1 MLNFLMLL
9 AILIGIYTILAL
21 SLNIITGYGGMLSL
35 CHAAFFAIGAYT
47 TAIATTRFAIGF
59 WPSLLMAALL
69 SMLLGILIGLPT
81 IRLSGDYLAIATL
94 GFAEITRSILLNW
107 DAVTLGPRGIIGI
120 PPIDFFTITIAPLNK
135 TGFLIFTWA
144 IVLITYAFF
153 KRLMRSRIG
162 RAIEA
167 IREDEIAAS
176 SVGINTVLYKLVAFA
191 LSAFFAGFAG
201 SLWAVYN
208 QSVTP
213 NTFGFMLSVMILCMV
228 VLGGMGNHLAMIF
241 GSTMIVAAA
250 ELPRLLGMSNIF
262 PPQFRQILFG
272 LVLVLMMIFRPQ
284 GLLGRRKPK
293 FGKHAAAASK
303 KREAEVVQ

>member
-1 MLNFLMLL
+1 MLNFLFLL
-9 AILIGIYTILAL
+9 VILVGIYSILAL

-47 TAIATTRFAIGF
+47 TAVMMTRFYTDF
-59 WPSLLMAALL
+59 WSSLLAGALL

-107 DAVTLGPRGIIGI
+107 DAVTRGPRGIVSI
-120 PPIDFFTITIAPLNK
+120 PPVEVFGTIITPLQK
-135 TGFLIFTWA
+135 EGFIVFTWS
-144 IVLITYAFF
+144 IVLVTYLFF
-153 KRLMRSRIG
+153 RRLMRSRIG

-167 IREDEIAAS
+167 IREDEIAAT
-176 SVGINTVLYKLVAFA
+176 SVGINVVTYKMLAFA
-191 LSAFFAGFAG
+191 VSAFFAGMAG
-201 SLWAVYN
+201 SIWAVYN

-213 NTFGFMLSVMILCMV
+213 NTFNFMLSVMILCMV
-228 VLGGMGNHLAMIF
+228 VLGGMGNHIAMIF
-241 GSTMIVAAA
+241 GAALIVAAA
-250 ELPRLLGMSNIF
+250 ELPRLLGMSTLF

-284 GLLGRRKPK
+284 GLLGRRKPN
-293 FGKHAAAASK
+293 FGKHAAQ
-303 KREAEVVQ
+303 EAEV